1 MVAQSW
7 WFSSFNDFGER
18 GCAVLFEVGS
28 EHGAY
33 NRVAEA
39 EEQSFTAYGHADDG
53 HGVVKADGGR
63 GEEEWWLKVLVV
75 FVF

>member
-7 WFSSFNDFGER
+7 WFSSFNDFGAR
-18 GCAVLFEVGS
+18 GCAVLSEEGS

-39 EEQSFTAYGHADDG
+39 EEQSFTAYEHEDDG
-53 HGVVKADGGR
+53 HGVVKADGGC
-63 GEEEWWLKVLVV
+63 GEEEWWLKNGSRD
-75 FVF
+75 

>member
-1 MVAQSW
+1 MRTKFHPW
-7 WFSSFNDFGER
+7 
-18 GCAVLFEVGS
+18 
-28 EHGAY
+28 AY

-63 GEEEWWLKVLVV
+63 GEEEWWLKVGGFWSFNPSRGLKPL
-75 FVF
+75 FSTDSKIH